1 MKITQYSPGNDMS
14 ENPAGGHGASSPR
27 STIGESGVSAKIGS
41 GNESWVRRLGALR
54 TAGPLIVLACLV
66 VVVGVLSP
74 SALSPRALASF
85 SVDAAPLLLL
95 VIGSTIP
102 ILIGGIDLSVAA
114 MATIAGV
121 SVSLFAPA
129 LGSWAVAVTLVL
141 AVAMG
146 GLQGYVHAK
155 CQVPSFAVSLG
166 TLGVLSGL
174 AMFLTGASSVP
185 IDSGLRV
192 FDFITS
198 STLGVPNCVFV
209 VLVVWLGLVA
219 AMRYLKLGRH
229 VYAIGIQE
237 RAAVMSGVDASR
249 TRVVVFALSALCAAV
264 AGVLYVSQTLFS
276 SPTLAQTMVLPA
288 IVGVVLGGTAISGG
302 VGSIGMSMVGG
313 LTAAFLRIASVVI
326 GLPPTTQDIVYG
338 VVVLAAVAVTLDREK
353 LGIVK

>member
-1 MKITQYSPGNDMS
+1 MKITQYSPGN
-14 ENPAGGHGASSPR
+14 
-27 STIGESGVSAKIGS
+27 GESGASVKPDS
-41 GNESWVRRLGALR
+41 GNETRNERPGALR
-54 TAGPLIVLACLV
+54 TAGPLIVLFCLV
-66 VVVGVLSP
+66 VVVGVVSP

-121 SVSLFAPA
+121 SVSLFAPT
-129 LGSWAVAVTLVL
+129 LGSWAVVVTLLL
-141 AVAMG
+141 AVATG
-146 GLQGYVHAK
+146 GLQGYIHAK

-185 IDSGLRV
+185 IGAGLRV
-192 FDFITS
+192 FDAITS
-198 STLGVPNCVFV
+198 HTLGIPNCVFV

-229 VYAIGIQE
+229 VYAVGIQE

-249 TRVVVFALSALCAAV
+249 TRVVVFALSALCAAM

-302 VGSIGMSMVGG
+302 VGSIGMSIVGG

-338 VVVLAAVAVTLDREK
+338 LVVLTAVAVTLDREK
-353 LGIVK
+353 LGSVK

>member
-1 MKITQYSPGNDMS
+1 MHS
-14 ENPAGGHGASSPR
+14 
-27 STIGESGVSAKIGS
+27 
-41 GNESWVRRLGALR
+41 
-54 TAGPLIVLACLV
+54 
-66 VVVGVLSP
+66 
-74 SALSPRALASF
+74 LASF
-85 SVDAAPLLLL
+85 SIDAAPLLLL
-95 VIGSTIP
+95 VMGSTIP

-129 LGSWAVAVTLVL
+129 IGSWAVPATLGLGL
-141 AVAMG
+141 AVGA
-146 GLQGYVHAK
+146 LQGFVHAK

-166 TLGVLSGL
+166 TLGILSGL
-174 AMFLTGASSVP
+174 AMYLTGASSVP
-185 IDSGLRV
+185 IDTGLRI
-192 FDFITS
+192 FDFITAS
-198 STLGVPNCVFV
+198 SLGIPHCVFI
-209 VLVVWLGLVA
+209 VLIVWMLLVF

-229 VYAIGIQE
+229 VYALGIHE
-237 RAAVMSGVDASR
+237 RAAVMSGVDALK
-249 TRVVVFALSALCAAV
+249 TRVVVFALSALCASM

-302 VGSIGMSMVGG
+302 VGSIAMSIVGG

-338 VVVLAAVAVTLDREK
+338 LVVLAAVALTLDREK